1 MSPEEELRQLLEE
14 NPGIKTELRLSAVF
28 VYVSSGFDL

>member
-14 NPGIKTELRLSAVF
+14 NPGIKTELSEFERKVVERL
-28 VYVSSGFDL
+28 DLA